1 MGTPMIDSAL
11 ALPLYH
17 QVAGILRQRIEEGV
31 YPAGVRLNSEDELAV
46 EFDVS
51 RATVR
56 QAMGELATEGL
67 VVRRRGRG
75 TFVGDAG
82 RPVLKQ
88 RFRGSLSDLIA
99 ESGRTTTR
107 DVTVTHDAA
116 FPAYIGEALS
126 LPDCRGTIARRT
138 RMMDGEPFC
147 YTVTYLPPEIGEA
160 AVSEAGLR
168 HTALL
173 KLLLEH
179 GIALHSATQSIRAQL
194 ADPELCSR
202 IDVELGAPLLFV
214 ERTLFDAAGRPVD
227 FVRSWYRGDKY
238 EYAVTLSLNQAAEAG
253 PYIDLA

>member
-1 MGTPMIDSAL
+1 MIDSAL

-31 YPAGVRLNSEDELAV
+31 YLAGVRLNSEDELAV

-56 QAMGELATEGL
+56 QAMGELASEGL

-75 TFVGDAG
+75 HLRRGHRQA
-82 RPVLKQ
+82 VLKQ

-107 DVTVTHDAA
+107 DVTVTHDAV
-116 FPAYIGEALS
+116 FPAYIGEALR
-126 LPDCRGTIARRT
+126 LPERRGTIARRT

-147 YTVTYLPPEIGEA
+147 YTVTYLPAEIGEK

-168 HTALL
+168 RTALL

-194 ADPELCSR
+194 ADPEPVLAHR
-202 IDVELGAPLLFV
+202 RGARCAVAVRGANPVRRLRQAGGLRPLLV
-214 ERTLFDAAGRPVD
+214 PRGQVRVRRHPQPEPGLEGRP
-227 FVRSWYRGDKY
+227 
-238 EYAVTLSLNQAAEAG
+238 LH
-253 PYIDLA
+253 